1 MRHIFCH
8 FFGKLT
14 INLTFM
20 LYTEF
25 TVKDV
30 IHTIKTSKH
39 EESTVLMDRSQQVL
53 CTLQLLLN
61 LTIYPYFEEAGN
73 LN

>member
-1 MRHIFCH
+1 
-8 FFGKLT
+8 
-14 INLTFM
+14 M